1 MNLALT
7 ISLSLPTLSCG
18 SVASRAARK
27 AGQCG
32 GQQAAERGWEWA
44 VQGAAGRQR
53 PRQCRA
59 RCRQGQRGCLAAA
72 PRQFQASSASLRSCS
87 PRGTDAS
94 RRPSETR
101 PLLPPLA
108 LCSWPVPRGNTFAR
122 ARVESL
128 RFIAHL
134 DRNLDLGLTFA
145 YWNSESNWW
154 SSCRSSRGQAEP
166 PAPCLCG
173 RVFVPCLTGVRPALL
188 PVVFAQSP

>member
-32 GQQAAERGWEWA
+32 RRRQPRGTGVGSAEGQRG
-44 VQGAAGRQR
+44 GRGLG
-53 PRQCRA
+53 QCRA

-72 PRQFQASSASLRSCS
+72 PRQFQAFSASLRSRS

-94 RRPSETR
+94 HRPSETR
-101 PLLPPLA
+101 PLLPLLA

-122 ARVESL
+122 ARVSSL
-128 RFIAHL
+128 RFIAHGGQKL
-134 DRNLDLGLTFA
+134 RLGVDLCFL
-145 YWNSESNWW
+145 EV
-154 SSCRSSRGQAEP
+154 RVKLVVP
-166 PAPCLCG
+166 PASLPAAGQRHRTPCL
-173 RVFVPCLTGVRPALL
+173 
-188 PVVFAQSP
+188 